1 MFRWLRQSD
10 IPARLAKQ
18 YEATFNLGK
27 MAENEIKLPAVNLFM
42 LSFMMGR
49 NTTHAQA
56 LKDCVSELQKIFE
69 FLTRSLMSYDKVT
82 RTVPNIMQ
90 EEMH

>member
-18 YEATFNLGK
+18 YEASFNLGK
-27 MAENEIKLPAVNLFM
+27 MAENEIKSPTFNLFM

-56 LKDCVSELQKIFE
+56 LKDCIGESWDISECLPG
-69 FLTRSLMSYDKVT
+69 S
-82 RTVPNIMQ
+82 
-90 EEMH
+90 

>member
-18 YEATFNLGK
+18 YEASFNLGK
-27 MAENEIKLPAVNLFM
+27 MAENEIKSPVVSLYL

-49 NTTHAQA
+49 NATHTKA
-56 LKDCVSELQKIFE
+56 LKDCIGESSNRVHYQNSADALRKF
-69 FLTRSLMSYDKVT
+69 
-82 RTVPNIMQ
+82 
-90 EEMH
+90 